1 MTQPILI
8 IGGGIGGLT
17 AAVALARQGFKVRV
31 FEQAKAIGDVGAGIS
46 LGITASKG
54 LYSLGL
60 REILRAAADPPQKS
74 TALHYQT
81 GEVLGGA
88 FADRPYEAE
97 DRPFVNQIHR
107 ADLFALLK
115 NALERLSPSALDLGH
130 AFERFEQDNEGV
142 TAIFADGSTVRGAA
156 LIGCDGV
163 RSNVRAQILGHEE
176 PRFTGRVAYR
186 FLVPM
191 EKAHPYMTVAGSA
204 SYVAPR
210 KSLLRYPVRH
220 GRLVNC
226 VAFVHSDSGMG
237 ESWSQR
243 VTSEELMSL
252 FEGWHADVQGLARAA
267 PLDGTAK
274 WGIYDRDPL
283 PEWTQGR
290 VTLLGDA
297 AHPMLPFL
305 GLGAAMAI
313 EDAVILARSCQ
324 ALPDIPAALS
334 LYEKARSGR
343 AGDILLASRHQAD
356 IFSDGPGG
364 TRRPILTKSQR
375 MDYDPS
381 TVPLQ

>member
-17 AAVALARQGFKVRV
+17 AAVALAKQGLKALV
-31 FEQAKAIGDVGAGIS
+31 FERAAAIGDVGAGIS
-46 LGITASKG
+46 LGVTASKG

-60 REILRAAADPPQKS
+60 REILRAASDPPQKS

-88 FADRPYEAE
+88 FADRPYDAE

-115 NALERLSPSALDLGH
+115 DALERLNPGALHLGH
-130 AFERFEQDNEGV
+130 AFERFEQDGEGV
-142 TAIFADGSTVRGAA
+142 TAIFADGRTVRGAA

-163 RSNVRAQILGHEE
+163 RSQVRARMLGPEE

-191 EKAHPYMTVAGSA
+191 ERARPFMTVPGSA

-220 GRLVNC
+220 GTLVNC

-243 VTSEELMSL
+243 VTAQELVAL
-252 FEGWHADVQGLARAA
+252 FEDWHPDVQGLARAA

-313 EDAVILARSCQ
+313 EDAVVLARACLAKPEMSD
-324 ALPDIPAALS
+324 ALG

-343 AGDILLASRHQAD
+343 AGDILLASRHQAE

-364 TRRPILTKSQR
+364 TRRPTLTKKQR

-381 TVPLQ
+381 TVPL

>member
-17 AAVALARQGFKVRV
+17 AAVALAKQGLNVLV
-31 FEQAKAIGDVGAGIS
+31 FERAAAIGDVGAGIS

-81 GEVLGGA
+81 GAVLGGA
-88 FADRPYEAE
+88 FADRPYEPE

-107 ADLFALLK
+107 ADLFTLLK
-115 NALERLSPSALDLGH
+115 DALDRLSPGALQLDH
-130 AFERFEQDNEGV
+130 AFERFEQDGDGV
-142 TAIFADGSTVRGAA
+142 TASFANGKTARGAA
-156 LIGCDGV
+156 LVGCDGV
-163 RSNVRAQILGHEE
+163 RSMVRAQMFGPEE

-191 EKAHPYMTVAGSA
+191 DKAKPYMTVAGSA

-220 GRLVNC
+220 GTLVNC

-243 VTSEELMSL
+243 VTSEELMAL
-252 FEGWHADVQGLARAA
+252 FDGWHADVQGLASAA

-283 PEWTQGR
+283 PTWTEGR

-313 EDAVILARSCQ
+313 EDAVVLARSCQ
-324 ALPDIPAALS
+324 ALPDVPAALR
-334 LYEKARSGR
+334 LYERARSGR

-364 TRRPILTKSQR
+364 TRRPTLTKKQR

>member
-17 AAVALARQGFKVRV
+17 AAVALAQQGIKVAV
-31 FEQAKAIGDVGAGIS
+31 FERAKTIGDVGAGIS

-60 REILRAAADPPQKS
+60 RDILRAASDPPQRS

-81 GEVLGGA
+81 GEILGGA
-88 FADRPYEAE
+88 FADRPYDAE

-115 NALERLSPSALDLGH
+115 DTLECLSPGALHLGH
-130 AFERFEQDNEGV
+130 AFERFEQDTEGV
-142 TAIFADGSTVRGAA
+142 TAIFANGRTVRGAA
-156 LIGCDGV
+156 LIGCDGI
-163 RSNVRAQILGHEE
+163 RSKVRAQMLGPEE

-191 EKAHPYMTVAGSA
+191 ERAGPYMTFAGSA

-210 KSLLRYPVRH
+210 KSLLRYTIRH
-220 GRLVNC
+220 GTLVNC
-226 VAFVHSDSGMG
+226 VAFVRSDSWMG
-237 ESWSQR
+237 EGWSER
-243 VTSEELMSL
+243 VSSEELISL
-252 FEGWHADVQGLARAA
+252 FAGWHPDVQGLARAA
-267 PLDGTAK
+267 PLEGTAK
-274 WGIYDRDPL
+274 WGLYDRDPL
-283 PEWTQGR
+283 PNWTQGR
-290 VTLLGDA
+290 VTLLGDS

-313 EDAVILARSCQ
+313 EDAVVLGRACQ
-324 ALPDIPAALS
+324 TLPDISAALR

-343 AGDILLASRHQAD
+343 AGDILLASRHQAE
-356 IFSDGPGG
+356 IFSDGPEGE
-364 TRRPILTKSQR
+364 RRPTLSKKQR
-375 MDYDPS
+375 TDYDPS
-381 TVPLQ
+381 TVPL